1 MESSS
6 QGSESMRQTS
16 ASKLAPTFL
25 TAFIGDFGVCTVYQ
39 DSSHAEGLQIEDGLG
54 DNPREGEPNSEPIAP
69 IEEVENPLE
78 VLARVLLEALRIDQ
92 ELNDVFEP
100 RRMIESFRNVLNA
113 HGPFGFGPYEE
124 EEAEEE
130 EEDEVDQMDAEN
142 SAKN

>member
-1 MESSS
+1 MA
-6 QGSESMRQTS
+6 G
-16 ASKLAPTFL
+16 P
-25 TAFIGDFGVCTVYQ
+25 
-39 DSSHAEGLQIEDGLG
+39 G
-54 DNPREGEPNSEPIAP
+54 DNPRDKPEGEPNSEPVVP

-78 VLARVLLEALRIDQ
+78 VLARALLEALRIDQ

-124 EEAEEE
+124 EEAEDESGGE
-130 EEDEVDQMDAEN
+130 GEVDQMDAEN